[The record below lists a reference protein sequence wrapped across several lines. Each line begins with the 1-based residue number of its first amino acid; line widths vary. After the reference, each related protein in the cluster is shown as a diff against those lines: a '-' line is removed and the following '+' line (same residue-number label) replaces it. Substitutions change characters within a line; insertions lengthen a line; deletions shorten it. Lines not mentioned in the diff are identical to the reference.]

1 MRKILHIVKKEFLQ
15 LSRDRTMVM
24 ILIGMP
30 ILQLLI
36 LGYVVSAD
44 IKNIKTVLCDL
55 DNSSLSRSIAQ
66 RLDATPYFTQ
76 TRTVNSLQGAQT
88 CIDRGEAEVGLI
100 IAEHFSANVS
110 TGRRTELVVLVD
122 GQDVNTATIALGY
135 LNGILDDFLTGQIEI
150 RILAYPEL
158 ADMHFIRS
166 SYNIRFNPDLKNSVY
181 MIPGIIVFLLTLIT
195 SGLSAA
201 SLVRER
207 EIGTLEQLMVSP
219 LKKHEIILGKI
230 IPFAIIGL
238 GEALISL
245 AFARVWY
252 DIPMAGNLFLFIGIT
267 MAYLFTTLGMGLLTS
282 VFARTQQQALFMN
295 WFVMLFVLLMS
306 GFMFPIE
313 NMPAW
318 AQYLSYLNP
327 MRYLMVVVRELFIK
341 GAGLQYLYGQA
352 LALIFFGGLT
362 FTIALLRLQK
372 RMN

>member
-1 MRKILHIVKKEFLQ
+1 MRKILHLVKKEFLQ

-76 TRTVNSLQGAQT
+76 TRIVNSLQGAQT

-100 IAEHFSANVS
+100 IADHFSADLS
-110 TGRRTELVVLVD
+110 TGRRTELGVLVD

-135 LNGILDDFLTGQIEI
+135 LNGILDDFLTEQIEI
-150 RILAYPEL
+150 RLLAYPEL
-158 ADMHFIRS
+158 ADMHVIRS

-252 DIPMAGNLFLFIGIT
+252 HIPMAGNLFLFLGIT
-267 MAYLFTTLGMGLLTS
+267 LAYLFTTLGMGLLTS

-327 MRYLMVVVRELFIK
+327 MRYLMLVVRELFIK
-341 GAGLQYLYGQA
+341 GAGIQHLYGQA
-352 LALIFFGGLT
+352 LALVFFGGFT
-362 FTIALLRLQK
+362 FTLALLRLQK